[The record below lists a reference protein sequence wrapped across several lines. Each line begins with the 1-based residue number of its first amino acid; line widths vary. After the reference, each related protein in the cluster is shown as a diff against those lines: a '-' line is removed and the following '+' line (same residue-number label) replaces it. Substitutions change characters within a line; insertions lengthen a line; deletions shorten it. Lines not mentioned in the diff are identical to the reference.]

1 MLQFKKIFYKE
12 ETMREI
18 IIKKNDAN
26 QRLDKFLTKRFKT
39 MPKSLMYKYI
49 RTKYIKV
56 NNKKCE
62 ISTILKEGDVLKLF
76 IKEEF
81 FENESTTENYD
92 FLKAPTKL
100 DIIYE
105 DENIMLINKK
115 PGVIVHPD
123 EKYHFD
129 SLISRVLHYLYDK
142 NEYNPKDDKAFAPAL
157 VNRIDRNTGGIVI
170 AAKNAE
176 SLRTLNAKMKTR
188 ELTKLYLC
196 LVQGTLKHSEGL
208 LGGYIEK
215 NEKKNKVTVLKKPTP
230 NSKPVKTK
238 YKVLKNING
247 NSLVEIDLLTGRTH
261 QIRAHMSSIGH
272 PLLGDT
278 KYGYK
283 RKGDNDVYKYQALYA
298 YKITFN
304 FETDGGIMEYLNGK
318 SFEVDKNDIW
328 FI

>member
-1 MLQFKKIFYKE
+1 
-12 ETMREI
+12 MREI
-18 IIKKNDAN
+18 VIGKNDAN
-26 QRLDKFLTKRFKT
+26 QRLDKFLTKRFKN

-62 ISTILKEGDVLKLF
+62 ISTQLHEGDVLKLF
-76 IKEEF
+76 IKDEF
-81 FENESTTENYD
+81 FEDDTPAESYD

-105 DENIMLINKK
+105 DSNILLLNKK

-142 NEYNPKDDKAFAPAL
+142 GEYNPKDDKAFAPAL

-170 AAKNAE
+170 AAKNAD
-176 SLRTLNAKMKTR
+176 SLRALNAKMKTR

-196 LVQGTLKHSEGL
+196 MVQGTVKRKEGL
-208 LGGYIEK
+208 LGGYLEK
-215 NEKKNKVTVLKKPTP
+215 DEKKNKVAILKKPTP

-238 YKVLKNING
+238 YTVLSNIKG
-247 NSLVEIDLLTGRTH
+247 NSLLEVDLLTGRTH
-261 QIRAHMSSIGH
+261 QIRAHMASIGH
-272 PLLGDT
+272 PLMGDT

-283 RKGDNDVYKYQALYA
+283 RKGDNDFYKYQALYA

-304 FETDGGIMEYLNGK
+304 FTTDGGCIEYLNHK
-318 SFEVDKNDIW
+318 SFEVNKNSVW
-328 FI
+328 FLEDNN

>member
-1 MLQFKKIFYKE
+1 ML
-12 ETMREI
+12 
-18 IIKKNDAN
+18 N
-26 QRLDKFLTKRFKT
+26 
-39 MPKSLMYKYI
+39 
-49 RTKYIKV
+49 
-56 NNKKCE
+56 
-62 ISTILKEGDVLKLF
+62 EGDILKLF

-81 FENESTTENYD
+81 FDDDNSQKENYD

-105 DENIMLINKK
+105 DENILLINKK

-142 NEYNPKDDKAFAPAL
+142 KEYNPKDDKAFAPAL

-176 SLRTLNAKMKTR
+176 SLRALNAKMKTR

-196 LVQGTLKHSEGL
+196 MVQGTLKHKQGL
-208 LGGYIEK
+208 LDGYLEK
-215 NEKKNKVTVLKKPTP
+215 NEKKNKVTILKKPTS

-238 YKVLKNING
+238 YTVISNING
-247 NSLVEIDLLTGRTH
+247 NSLVEVDLLTGRTH

-283 RKGDNDVYKYQALYA
+283 RRNDNDFYKYQALYA
-298 YKITFN
+298 YKITFK
-304 FETDGGIMEYLNGK
+304 FTSDAGCIEYLNGK
-318 SFEVDKNDIW
+318 SFEVNKNGIW
-328 FI
+328 FLGEM

>member
-1 MLQFKKIFYKE
+1 
-12 ETMREI
+12 MREI
-18 IIKKNDAN
+18 VIGKNDAN

-39 MPKSLMYKYI
+39 MPKALMYKYI

-56 NNKKCE
+56 NNKRCE
-62 ISTILKEGDVLKLF
+62 ISTMLKEGDVLKLF
-76 IKEEF
+76 IKDEF
-81 FENESTTENYD
+81 FEDDSYQHENYD

-105 DENIMLINKK
+105 DENILLINKK

-142 NEYNPKDDKAFAPAL
+142 KEYNPKDDKAFAPAL

-170 AAKNAE
+170 AAKNAD
-176 SLRTLNAKMKTR
+176 SLRALNAKMKTR

-196 LVQGTLKHSEGL
+196 MVQGTLKHKEGI
-208 LGGYIEK
+208 LGGYLEK
-215 NEKKNKVTVLKKPTP
+215 NEKKNKVAILKKPTP

-238 YKVLKNING
+238 YTVLSNING
-247 NSLVEIDLLTGRTH
+247 NSLVEVDLLTGRTH

-283 RKGDNDVYKYQALYA
+283 RRNEDDFYKYQALYA

-304 FETDGGIMEYLNGK
+304 FTSDAGCIEYLNGK
-318 SFEVDKNDIW
+318 SFEVDKNEIW
-328 FI
+328 FLGGNTI

>member
-1 MLQFKKIFYKE
+1 
-12 ETMREI
+12 MREI

-129 SLISRVLHYLYDK
+129 SLIYRVLHYLYDK

>member
-1 MLQFKKIFYKE
+1 
-12 ETMREI
+12 
-18 IIKKNDAN
+18 
-26 QRLDKFLTKRFKT
+26 
-39 MPKSLMYKYI
+39 MYKYI

-56 NNKKCE
+56 NNKRCE
-62 ISTILKEGDVLKLF
+62 ISTMLNEGDILKLF

-81 FENESTTENYD
+81 FDDDNSQQENYD

-105 DENIMLINKK
+105 DENILLINKK

-142 NEYNPKDDKAFAPAL
+142 KEYNPKDDKAFAPAL

-176 SLRTLNAKMKTR
+176 SLRALNAKMKTR

-196 LVQGTLKHSEGL
+196 MVQGTLKHKQGL
-208 LGGYIEK
+208 LDGYLEK
-215 NEKKNKVTVLKKPTP
+215 NEKKNKVTILKKPTP

-238 YKVLKNING
+238 YTVISNING
-247 NSLVEIDLLTGRTH
+247 NSLVEVDLLTGRTH

-283 RKGDNDVYKYQALYA
+283 RRNDNDFYKYQALYA

-304 FETDGGIMEYLNGK
+304 FTSDAGCIEYLNGK
-318 SFEVDKNDIW
+318 SFEVNKNGIW
-328 FI
+328 FLGGM

>member
-1 MLQFKKIFYKE
+1 
-12 ETMREI
+12 MREI
-18 IIKKNDAN
+18 VIGKNDAN
-26 QRLDKFLTKRFKT
+26 QRLDKFLTKRFKS

-56 NNKKCE
+56 NNKRGE
-62 ISTILKEGDVLKLF
+62 ISTMLNEGDILKLF

-81 FENESTTENYD
+81 FDDDNSQKENYD

-105 DENIMLINKK
+105 DENILLINKK

-142 NEYNPKDDKAFAPAL
+142 KEYNPKDDKAFAPAL

-176 SLRTLNAKMKTR
+176 SLRALNAKMKTR

-196 LVQGTLKHSEGL
+196 MVQGTLKHKQGL
-208 LGGYIEK
+208 LDGYLEK
-215 NEKKNKVTVLKKPTP
+215 NEKKNKVTILKKPTP

-238 YKVLKNING
+238 YTVVSNIKG
-247 NSLVEIDLLTGRTH
+247 NSLVEVDLLTGRTH

-283 RKGDNDVYKYQALYA
+283 RRNDNDFYKYQALYA

-304 FETDGGIMEYLNGK
+304 FISDAGCIEYLNGK
-318 SFEVDKNDIW
+318 SFEVNKKGIW
-328 FI
+328 FLEEI

>member
-1 MLQFKKIFYKE
+1 
-12 ETMREI
+12 MREI
-18 IIKKNDAN
+18 VIGKNDAN
-26 QRLDKFLTKRFKT
+26 QRLDKFLTKRFKS
-39 MPKSLMYKYI
+39 MPKALMYKYI

-56 NNKKCE
+56 NNKRCE
-62 ISTILKEGDVLKLF
+62 ISTMLNEGDVLKLF
-76 IKEEF
+76 IKDEF
-81 FENESTTENYD
+81 FEDDTPNENYD

-105 DENIMLINKK
+105 DNNILLLNKK

-142 NEYNPKDDKAFAPAL
+142 GEYNPKDDKAFAPAL

-170 AAKNAE
+170 AAKNAD
-176 SLRTLNAKMKTR
+176 SLRALNAKMKTR

-196 LVQGTLKHSEGL
+196 MVQGTVKRKEGI
-208 LGGYIEK
+208 LGGHLEK
-215 NEKKNKVTVLKKPTP
+215 NEKKNKVAILKKPTP

-238 YKVLKNING
+238 YTVLSNIKG
-247 NSLVEIDLLTGRTH
+247 NSLVEVDLLTGRTH
-261 QIRAHMSSIGH
+261 QIRAHMASIGH
-272 PLLGDT
+272 PLMGDT

-283 RKGDNDVYKYQALYA
+283 RKGDNDFYKYQALYA

-304 FETDGGIMEYLNGK
+304 FTTDGGCIEYLNHK
-318 SFEVDKNDIW
+318 SFEVTQNSVW
-328 FI
+328 FLEENN

>member
-1 MLQFKKIFYKE
+1 
-12 ETMREI
+12 MREI
-18 IIKKNDAN
+18 VIGKNDAN

-39 MPKSLMYKYI
+39 MPKALMYKYI

-62 ISTILKEGDVLKLF
+62 ISTMLNEGDVLKLF
-76 IKEEF
+76 IKDEF
-81 FENESTTENYD
+81 FDDDSYQKENYD

-105 DENIMLINKK
+105 DENILLINKK

-142 NEYNPKDDKAFAPAL
+142 KEYNPKDDKAFAPAL

-170 AAKNAE
+170 AAKNAD
-176 SLRTLNAKMKTR
+176 SLRALNAKMKTR

-196 LVQGTLKHSEGL
+196 MVQGTLKHKEGI
-208 LGGYIEK
+208 LGGYLEK
-215 NEKKNKVTVLKKPTP
+215 NEKKNKVTILKKPTP
-230 NSKPVKTK
+230 TSKPVKTK
-238 YKVLKNING
+238 YTVLSNING
-247 NSLVEIDLLTGRTH
+247 KSLVEVDLLTGRTH

-283 RKGDNDVYKYQALYA
+283 RRNDDDFYKYQALYA

-304 FETDGGIMEYLNGK
+304 FTSDAGCIEYLNGK

-328 FI
+328 FLGDRNSR

>member
-1 MLQFKKIFYKE
+1 MK
-12 ETMREI
+12 EI

-26 QRLDKFLTKRFKT
+26 QRLDKFLTKRFKK

-49 RTKYIKV
+49 RTKYIKI
-56 NNKKCE
+56 NNKRCE
-62 ISTILKEGDVLKLF
+62 ISTMLKEGDILKLF
-76 IKEEF
+76 IKDEF
-81 FENESTTENYD
+81 FEDENVNTENYD
-92 FLKAPTKL
+92 FLKAPVKL

-105 DENIMLINKK
+105 DENIILINKK
-115 PGVIVHPD
+115 PGLIVHPD

-129 SLISRVLHYLYDK
+129 SLNSRVLHNLYEK
-142 NEYNPKDDKAFAPAL
+142 KEYNPKDEKAFAPAL

-188 ELTKLYLC
+188 EFTKLYLC
-196 LVQGTLKHSEGL
+196 MVQGKLKTKEGI
-208 LGGYIEK
+208 LGGYLTK
-215 NEKKNKVTVLKKPTP
+215 DEKKNKVTIQKKSTD

-238 YKVLKNING
+238 YKVIKEIKG

-261 QIRAHMSSIGH
+261 QIRAHMASIGH
-272 PLLGDT
+272 PLLGDS

-283 RKGDNDVYKYQALYA
+283 RKGDNDIYKYQALYS

-304 FETDGGIMEYLNGK
+304 FESDGGIVEYLNGK
-318 SFEVDKNDIW
+318 SFEVNLKDIW

>member
-1 MLQFKKIFYKE
+1 MKE
-12 ETMREI
+12 I
-18 IIKKNDAN
+18 VIGKNDAN
-26 QRLDKFLTKRFKT
+26 QRLDKFLTKRFKS
-39 MPKSLMYKYI
+39 MPKALMYKYI

-62 ISTILKEGDVLKLF
+62 ISTMLNEGDILKLF
-76 IKEEF
+76 IKDEF
-81 FENESTTENYD
+81 FDDENSQNENYE
-92 FLKAPTKL
+92 FLKAPAKL

-105 DENIMLINKK
+105 DENILLINKK

-170 AAKNAE
+170 AAKNAD

-188 ELTKLYLC
+188 ELTKLYIC
-196 LVQGTLKHSEGL
+196 MVQGTLKHKQGIL
-208 LGGYIEK
+208 NGYLEK
-215 NEKKNKVTVLKKPTP
+215 NEKKNKVTILKKPTH

-238 YKVLKNING
+238 YTVLSNING
-247 NSLVEIDLLTGRTH
+247 NSLVEVDLLTGRTH

-283 RKGDNDVYKYQALYA
+283 HKNDNDFYKYQALYA

-304 FETDGGIMEYLNGK
+304 FTSYAGCIEYLNGK
-318 SFEVDKNDIW
+318 SFEVNKNEIW
-328 FI
+328 FLGGKQNGQN

>member
-1 MLQFKKIFYKE
+1 
-12 ETMREI
+12 MREI
-18 IIKKNDAN
+18 IIGKNDAN
-26 QRLDKFLTKRFKT
+26 QRLDKFLTKRFKS
-39 MPKSLMYKYI
+39 MPKALMYKYI

-56 NNKKCE
+56 NNKRCE
-62 ISTILKEGDVLKLF
+62 ISTQLHEGDVLKLF
-76 IKEEF
+76 IKDEF
-81 FENESTTENYD
+81 FEDDTPNESYD

-105 DENIMLINKK
+105 DNNILLLNKK

-142 NEYNPKDDKAFAPAL
+142 GEYNPKDDKAFAPAL

-170 AAKNAE
+170 AAKNAD
-176 SLRTLNAKMKTR
+176 SLRALNAKMKTR

-196 LVQGTLKHSEGL
+196 MVQGTLKHKESI
-208 LGGYIEK
+208 LGGHLEK
-215 NEKKNKVTVLKKPTP
+215 NEKKNKVTILKKPTP

-238 YKVLKNING
+238 YTVLSNIKG
-247 NSLVEIDLLTGRTH
+247 NSLLEVDLLTGRTH
-261 QIRAHMSSIGH
+261 QIRAHLASIGH
-272 PLLGDT
+272 PLMGDT

-283 RKGDNDVYKYQALYA
+283 RKGDNDFYKYQALYA

-304 FETDGGIMEYLNGK
+304 FTTDGGCIEYLNHK
-318 SFEVDKNDIW
+318 SFEVNKNSVW
-328 FI
+328 FLEENN